1 MNKVQS
7 SECKVQS
14 DSIEITR
21 AEIDAL
27 NKHNEKVRREMLQ
40 TVFDAVEELLESN
53 KELEH
58 SRAEMSQSYVG
69 DQMHQY
75 AERLCVTL
83 LLDLQRIREKYE
95 EDEG

>member
-1 MNKVQS
+1 MAK
-7 SECKVQS
+7 
-14 DSIEITR
+14 IELTR

-27 NKHNEKVRREMLQ
+27 NKYDQKRRLEAIKA
-40 TVFDAVEELLESN
+40 TFDVVEELLEAN
-53 KELEH
+53 KKLEH

-69 DQMHQY
+69 DQMHKY

-95 EDEG
+95 ETRDDNT

>member
-1 MNKVQS
+1 MEK
-7 SECKVQS
+7 
-14 DSIEITR
+14 IELTR

-27 NKHNEKVRREMLQ
+27 SSHNEKVRREMLR

-53 KELEH
+53 KKLEH

-83 LLDLQRIREKYE
+83 LADLSILREKYE
-95 EDEG
+95 ETRDDNT

>member
-1 MNKVQS
+1 MEK
-7 SECKVQS
+7 
-14 DSIEITR
+14 IELTR

-27 NKHNEKVRREMLQ
+27 SSHNEKVRREMLR

-53 KELEH
+53 KKLEH

-83 LLDLQRIREKYE
+83 LVDLQRIREKYE
-95 EDEG
+95 EEEG